1 MRTIFRLCLVVA
13 LVAAVGV
20 VAVPTAQ
27 AKAGAIGQ
35 VSITNF
41 EKKQNKKIR
50 KARRKAKKAHTRIE
64 ALKGWNLDQDG
75 ALGEHGD
82 LLDQIV
88 TGALEIIAGLQALQ
102 AALEDDVAPALEAID
117 DALNDETTG
126 LVGLNLARP
135 PFGAFEAD
143 GTLIGATGASGGMG
157 PDDDA
162 VQGPAAAPVV
172 GDIDGVYVVDF
183 NNDVSSRMYT
193 VNVFPLGPTGAGG
206 GAAPTA
212 SAVNC
217 ASATSVADLCGLVQL
232 SSGGTGASDPDPD
245 KVLVQ
250 IGDGTD
256 GAGDAPNGFSVT
268 ALSG

>member
-1 MRTIFRLCLVVA
+1 VRTIFRLCLVVA

-50 KARRKAKKAHTRIE
+50 KAKRKAKKAHERIE
-64 ALKGWNLDQDG
+64 LLKGWNLDQDG
-75 ALGEHGD
+75 TLGEHGD

-135 PFGAFEAD
+135 QFGVFDDAGLFLG
-143 GTLIGATGASGGMG
+143 GTGSVASG
-157 PDDDA
+157 PSDDA
-162 VQGPAAAPVV
+162 GHPAA
-172 GDIDGVYVVDF
+172 GTYIVDF
-183 NNDVSSRMYT
+183 GNDVSDRAL
-193 VNVFPLGPTGAGG
+193 VFTAFPTG
-206 GAAPTA
+206 GAPLVG
-212 SAVNC
+212 SPVNC
-217 ASATSVADLCGLVQL
+217 ASDTS
-232 SSGGTGASDPDPD
+232 GTCTA
-245 KVLVQ
+245 VL
-250 IGDGTD
+250 
-256 GAGDAPNGFSVT
+256 GAGDHSDQVLVIVQDSTTGAPTDGTFQIM
-268 ALSG
+268 AISG